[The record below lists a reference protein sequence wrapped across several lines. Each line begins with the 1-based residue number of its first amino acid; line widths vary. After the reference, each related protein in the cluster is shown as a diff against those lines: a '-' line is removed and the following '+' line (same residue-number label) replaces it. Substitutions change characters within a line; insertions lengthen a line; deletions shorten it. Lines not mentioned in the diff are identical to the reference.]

1 MAPEALIVDVVL
13 TWLASLGVAASII
26 HVHRRASPSFM
37 ETRIRLLLYCLFLL
51 LVSRGFAW
59 LYPDRWT
66 NTVRFIPSAVFPLAL
81 TMFAEGLLRRH
92 MPLLCKLVVS
102 LGTVTFSIGNLFG
115 VLRPNSVWMLCF
127 IAYFSGTILL
137 LGLILLLRKRE
148 TLSPPENRF
157 VDALVFVSLI
167 AAPLVLTDFTEFPGL
182 RLGSLGALV
191 FVCVCLRVS
200 TRRSARSI
208 LLGELWRFFSKSAVI
223 GLILFALF
231 GAGWDAWLPAVALA
245 AAFVLTFSTW
255 SRVSM
260 LNEQSREQL
269 FLSWIVGTD
278 VDSLP
283 VFLETLSA
291 CPVGED
297 HVVVEGEQLEEFDSQ
312 GLARRLLELG
322 RVLNIRDL
330 QKRVQGEETTGLDSD
345 EQLLALLETH
355 GMTHVFLAE
364 VEGPVLVLLNYPQI
378 ADGSLVELEMAV
390 VQKLARLAPVG
401 EPK

>member
-1 MAPEALIVDVVL
+1 
-13 TWLASLGVAASII
+13 
-26 HVHRRASPSFM
+26 
-37 ETRIRLLLYCLFLL
+37 
-51 LVSRGFAW
+51 
-59 LYPDRWT
+59 
-66 NTVRFIPSAVFPLAL
+66 
-81 TMFAEGLLRRH
+81 
-92 MPLLCKLVVS
+92 
-102 LGTVTFSIGNLFG
+102 
-115 VLRPNSVWMLCF
+115 
-127 IAYFSGTILL
+127 
-137 LGLILLLRKRE
+137 
-148 TLSPPENRF
+148 
-157 VDALVFVSLI
+157 
-167 AAPLVLTDFTEFPGL
+167 
-182 RLGSLGALV
+182 
-191 FVCVCLRVS
+191 
-200 TRRSARSI
+200 
-208 LLGELWRFFSKSAVI
+208 
-223 GLILFALF
+223 
-231 GAGWDAWLPAVALA
+231 
-245 AAFVLTFSTW
+245 
-255 SRVSM
+255 M